1 MLAIFKKDYIL
12 LPVTKPKQD
21 NIMYS
26 QYPTTRKEAKETKA
40 THYFTGLPCKH
51 GHIALRKT
59 KGSCVECLK
68 LEWEETNAKRALLP
82 KSEASKKAGKKYYE
96 NNKEVVKLRALS
108 RKPEDIIKYRKTWKA
123 ANPEL
128 VIANSK
134 HRRTK
139 HKQATPKWLTQ
150 EHKAQIKQFYLDA
163 MLVSKVTGVPYAV
176 DHIVP
181 LRGELVSGLHVPWNL
196 AVITREENSKKS
208 NKINLQD

>member
-1 MLAIFKKDYIL
+1 
-12 LPVTKPKQD
+12 
-21 NIMYS
+21 MYS
-26 QYPTTRKEAKETKA
+26 EYPTTRKEAKETKA

-59 KGSCVECLK
+59 KGICMDCQK
-68 LEWEETNAKRALLP
+68 IEWEETNAKRALLP
-82 KSEASKKAGKKYYE
+82 KSEASKKAAKKYYE
-96 NNKEVVKLRALS
+96 KNKEVVKLRALS
-108 RKPEDIIKYRKTWKA
+108 RPPEDVIKYRETWKV

-128 VIANSK
+128 VAANNK

-150 EHKAQIKQFYLDA
+150 EHKAAIKQFYLDA

-208 NKINLQD
+208 NKINLHE

>member
-1 MLAIFKKDYIL
+1 
-12 LPVTKPKQD
+12 
-21 NIMYS
+21 MYS
-26 QYPTTRKEAKETKA
+26 QYPTTRKEAQETKA

-51 GHIALRKT
+51 GHVALRKT
-59 KGSCVECLK
+59 KGTCMDCLK
-68 LEWEETNAKRALLP
+68 IEWEETNAKRALLP

-108 RKPEDIIKYRKTWKA
+108 RTPEDIIKYRKTWKA

-181 LRGELVSGLHVPWNL
+181 LRGEFVSGLHVPWNL

-208 NKINLQD
+208 NKIDLHE

>member
-1 MLAIFKKDYIL
+1 
-12 LPVTKPKQD
+12 
-21 NIMYS
+21 MYS
-26 QYPTTRKEAKETKA
+26 QYPTTRKEAQETKA

-59 KGSCVECLK
+59 KGTCVECQK
-68 LEWEETNAKRALLP
+68 IEWEETNAKRALLP

-108 RKPEDIIKYRKTWKA
+108 RSPEDITKYRKTWKK

-128 VIANSK
+128 VLANDK

>member
-1 MLAIFKKDYIL
+1 MDCQKI
-12 LPVTKPKQD
+12 
-21 NIMYS
+21 
-26 QYPTTRKEAKETKA
+26 
-40 THYFTGLPCKH
+40 
-51 GHIALRKT
+51 
-59 KGSCVECLK
+59 
-68 LEWEETNAKRALLP
+68 EWEETNAKRALLP
-82 KSEASKKAGKKYYE
+82 KSEASKKAAKKYYE
-96 NNKEVVKLRALS
+96 KNKEVVKLRALS
-108 RKPEDIIKYRKTWKA
+108 RPPEDVIKYRETWKV

-128 VIANSK
+128 VAANNK

-150 EHKAQIKQFYLDA
+150 EHKAAIKQFYLDA

-208 NKINLQD
+208 NKINLHE

>member
-1 MLAIFKKDYIL
+1 
-12 LPVTKPKQD
+12 
-21 NIMYS
+21 MYS
-26 QYPTTRKEAKETKA
+26 EYPTTRKEAKETKA

-59 KGSCVECLK
+59 KGTCMDCLK
-68 LEWEETNAKRALLP
+68 IEWEETNAKRALLP

-96 NNKEVVKLRALS
+96 NNKEIVKLRAQS
-108 RKPEDIIKYRKTWKA
+108 RKPEAIMQYRRAWQKN
-123 ANPEL
+123 NPEL
-128 VIANSK
+128 VKADNK

-150 EHKAQIKQFYLDA
+150 EHKTEIKQFYLDA

-208 NKINLQD
+208 NRINLHK

>member
-1 MLAIFKKDYIL
+1 
-12 LPVTKPKQD
+12 
-21 NIMYS
+21 MYS
-26 QYPTTRKEAKETKA
+26 QYPTTRKEAQETKA

-51 GHIALRKT
+51 GHVALRKT
-59 KGSCVECLK
+59 KGTCMDCLK
-68 LEWEETNAKRALLP
+68 IEWGETNAKRALLP

-108 RKPEDIIKYRKTWKA
+108 RTPEDIIKYRKTWKV

-208 NKINLQD
+208 NKINLHE

>member
-1 MLAIFKKDYIL
+1 
-12 LPVTKPKQD
+12 
-21 NIMYS
+21 MYS
-26 QYPTTRKEAKETKA
+26 QYPTTRKEAQEIKA
-40 THYFTGLPCKH
+40 THYFTGIPCKH
-51 GHIALRKT
+51 GHITLRKT
-59 KGSCVECLK
+59 KGTCMDCLK
-68 LEWEETNAKRALLP
+68 IEWEETNAKRALLP

-96 NNKEVVKLRALS
+96 NNKEVVKLRAQS
-108 RKPEDIIKYRKTWKA
+108 RKPEAIMKYRRAWQKN
-123 ANPEL
+123 NPEL
-128 VIANSK
+128 VKADNK

-208 NKINLQD
+208 NKINLHEY

>member
-1 MLAIFKKDYIL
+1 
-12 LPVTKPKQD
+12 
-21 NIMYS
+21 MYS
-26 QYPTTRKEAKETKA
+26 EYPTTRKEAQETKA

-51 GHIALRKT
+51 GHVALRKT
-59 KGSCVECLK
+59 KGTCMDCLK
-68 LEWEETNAKRALLP
+68 IEWEETNAKRALLP

-108 RKPEDIIKYRKTWKA
+108 RTPEDIIKYRKTWKA

-150 EHKAQIKQFYLDA
+150 EHKTEIKQFYLDA

-208 NKINLQD
+208 NKINLHE

>member
-1 MLAIFKKDYIL
+1 
-12 LPVTKPKQD
+12 
-21 NIMYS
+21 MYS
-26 QYPTTRKEAKETKA
+26 GYPTTRKEAQETKA

-59 KGSCVECLK
+59 KGTCMDCLK
-68 LEWEETNAKRALLP
+68 IEWEETNAKRALLP

-96 NNKEVVKLRALS
+96 NNKGVVKLRAQS
-108 RKPEDIIKYRKTWKA
+108 RKPEAIMKYRRAWQKN
-123 ANPEL
+123 NPEL
-128 VIANSK
+128 VKADNK

-208 NKINLQD
+208 NKINLHEY

>member
-1 MLAIFKKDYIL
+1 
-12 LPVTKPKQD
+12 
-21 NIMYS
+21 MYS
-26 QYPTTRKEAKETKA
+26 EYPTTRKEAQETKA
-40 THYFTGLPCKH
+40 THYFTGVPCKH

-59 KGSCVECLK
+59 KGTCMDCLK
-68 LEWEETNAKRALLP
+68 IEWEETNAKRALLP

-108 RKPEDIIKYRKTWKA
+108 RSPEDITKYRKTWKK

-128 VIANSK
+128 VLANDK

-150 EHKAQIKQFYLDA
+150 EHKTQIKQFYLDA

-208 NKINLQD
+208 NKINLRE

>member
-1 MLAIFKKDYIL
+1 
-12 LPVTKPKQD
+12 
-21 NIMYS
+21 MYS
-26 QYPTTRKEAKETKA
+26 QYPTTRKEAQETKA

-59 KGSCVECLK
+59 KGTCVECQK
-68 LEWEETNAKRALLP
+68 IEWEETNAKRALLP

-128 VIANSK
+128 VMANSK
-134 HRRTK
+134 HRRSK

-181 LRGELVSGLHVPWNL
+181 LRGELVSGLHVPWNV

>member
-1 MLAIFKKDYIL
+1 
-12 LPVTKPKQD
+12 
-21 NIMYS
+21 MYS
-26 QYPTTRKEAKETKA
+26 QYPTTRKEAQETKA
-40 THYFTGLPCKH
+40 SHYFTGLPCKH

-96 NNKEVVKLRALS
+96 NNKELVKLKALS
-108 RKPEDIIKYRKTWKA
+108 RSNDDRRQYRNTWKEN
-123 ANPEL
+123 NPEL
-128 VIANSK
+128 VKADNK
-134 HRRTK
+134 HRRNK
-139 HKQATPKWLTQ
+139 HRLATPNWLTQ
-150 EHKAQIKQFYLDA
+150 EHKAQIKQKYIEA
-163 MLVSKVTGVPYAV
+163 MAITRGTGVAHVV

-196 AVITREENSKKS
+196 AVITSKANSKKS

>member
-1 MLAIFKKDYIL
+1 
-12 LPVTKPKQD
+12 
-21 NIMYS
+21 MYS
-26 QYPTTRKEAKETKA
+26 QYPTTRKEAQETKA
-40 THYFTGLPCKH
+40 SHYFTGLPCKH

-59 KGSCVECLK
+59 KGTCVECQK
-68 LEWEETNAKRALLP
+68 IEWEETNAKRALLP

-128 VIANSK
+128 VMANSK

-163 MLVSKVTGVPYAV
+163 MLVSRVTGVPYAV

>member
-1 MLAIFKKDYIL
+1 
-12 LPVTKPKQD
+12 
-21 NIMYS
+21 MYS
-26 QYPTTRKEAKETKA
+26 QYPTTRKEAQETKS

-59 KGSCVECLK
+59 KGTCMDCLK
-68 LEWEETNAKRALLP
+68 IEWEETNAKRALLP
-82 KSEASKKAGKKYYE
+82 KSKASKKAGKKYYE

-108 RKPEDIIKYRKTWKA
+108 RKPEDIIKYRETWKV

-128 VIANSK
+128 VLANNK

-150 EHKAQIKQFYLDA
+150 EHKTEIKQFYLDA
-163 MLVSKVTGVPYAV
+163 MLVSKITGVPYAV

-208 NKINLQD
+208 NKINLHE

>member
-1 MLAIFKKDYIL
+1 
-12 LPVTKPKQD
+12 
-21 NIMYS
+21 MYS
-26 QYPTTRKEAKETKA
+26 EYPTTRKEAQETKE

-51 GHIALRKT
+51 GHVALRKT
-59 KGSCVECLK
+59 KGTCMDCLK
-68 LEWEETNAKRALLP
+68 IEWEETNAKRALLP

-108 RKPEDIIKYRKTWKA
+108 RTPEDIIKYRKTWKA

-150 EHKAQIKQFYLDA
+150 EHKTQIKQFYLDA
-163 MLVSKVTGVPYAV
+163 MLVSKVTGIPYAV

-208 NKINLQD
+208 NKINLHE

>member
-1 MLAIFKKDYIL
+1 
-12 LPVTKPKQD
+12 
-21 NIMYS
+21 MYS
-26 QYPTTRKEAKETKA
+26 KYPTTRKEAKETKA

-59 KGSCVECLK
+59 KGICMDCQK
-68 LEWEETNAKRALLP
+68 IEWEETNAKRALLP
-82 KSEASKKAGKKYYE
+82 KSEASKKAAKKYYE
-96 NNKEVVKLRALS
+96 TNKDTVKLRALS
-108 RKPEDIIKYRKTWKA
+108 RKPEDIIKYRKTWKV
-123 ANPEL
+123 ANPEI
-128 VIANSK
+128 VQANSK

-150 EHKAQIKQFYLDA
+150 EHKTQIKQFYLDA

-208 NKINLQD
+208 NKINLHE

>member
-1 MLAIFKKDYIL
+1 MFAIFKKVYII

-26 QYPTTRKEAKETKA
+26 EYPTTRKEAQETKA

-59 KGSCVECLK
+59 KGTCVECQK
-68 LEWEETNAKRALLP
+68 IEWEETNAKRALLP

-128 VIANSK
+128 VMANSK

>member
-1 MLAIFKKDYIL
+1 
-12 LPVTKPKQD
+12 
-21 NIMYS
+21 MYS
-26 QYPTTRKEAKETKA
+26 QYPTTRKEAQETKA

-51 GHIALRKT
+51 GHVALRKT
-59 KGSCVECLK
+59 KGTCMDCLK
-68 LEWEETNAKRALLP
+68 IEWEETNAKRALLP

-96 NNKEVVKLRALS
+96 NNKEVVKLRAQS
-108 RKPEDIIKYRKTWKA
+108 RKPEAIMKYRRAWQKN
-123 ANPEL
+123 NPEL
-128 VIANSK
+128 VKADNK

-163 MLVSKVTGVPYAV
+163 MLVSKVTGVSYAV

-208 NKINLQD
+208 NKINLHEY

>member
-1 MLAIFKKDYIL
+1 MFAIFKKVYII

-21 NIMYS
+21 NAMYS
-26 QYPTTRKEAKETKA
+26 QYPTTRKEAQETKA

-59 KGSCVECLK
+59 KGTCVECQK
-68 LEWEETNAKRALLP
+68 IEWEETNAKRALLP

-128 VIANSK
+128 VMANSK
-134 HRRTK
+134 HRRSK

>member
-1 MLAIFKKDYIL
+1 
-12 LPVTKPKQD
+12 
-21 NIMYS
+21 MYS
-26 QYPTTRKEAKETKA
+26 QYPTTRKEAQETKA

-51 GHIALRKT
+51 GHVALRKT
-59 KGSCVECLK
+59 KGTCMDCLK
-68 LEWEETNAKRALLP
+68 IEWGETNAKRALLP

-108 RKPEDIIKYRKTWKA
+108 RTPEDIIKYRKTWKV

-181 LRGELVSGLHVPWNL
+181 LRGEFVSGLHVPWNL

-208 NKINLQD
+208 NKINLHEY

>member
-1 MLAIFKKDYIL
+1 
-12 LPVTKPKQD
+12 
-21 NIMYS
+21 MYS
-26 QYPTTRKEAKETKA
+26 EYPTTRKEAQETKA

-59 KGSCVECLK
+59 KGTCVECQK
-68 LEWEETNAKRALLP
+68 IEWEETNAKRALLP

-128 VIANSK
+128 VMANSK

>member
-1 MLAIFKKDYIL
+1 
-12 LPVTKPKQD
+12 
-21 NIMYS
+21 MYS
-26 QYPTTRKEAKETKA
+26 EYPTTRKEAQETKA
-40 THYFTGLPCKH
+40 THYFTGVPCKH

-59 KGSCVECLK
+59 KGTCMDCLK
-68 LEWEETNAKRALLP
+68 IEWEETNAKRALLP

-108 RKPEDIIKYRKTWKA
+108 RSPEDITKYRKTWKK

-128 VIANSK
+128 VLANDK

-150 EHKAQIKQFYLDA
+150 EHKTEIKQFYLDA

-208 NKINLQD
+208 NKINLHE

>member
-1 MLAIFKKDYIL
+1 
-12 LPVTKPKQD
+12 
-21 NIMYS
+21 MYS
-26 QYPTTRKEAKETKA
+26 EYPTTRKEAQETKA

-59 KGSCVECLK
+59 KGTCMDCLK
-68 LEWEETNAKRALLP
+68 IEWEETNAKRALLP

-108 RKPEDIIKYRKTWKA
+108 RSPEDITKYRKTWKK

-128 VIANSK
+128 VLANDK

-150 EHKAQIKQFYLDA
+150 EHKTEIKQFYLDA

-208 NKINLQD
+208 NKINLHE

>member
-1 MLAIFKKDYIL
+1 
-12 LPVTKPKQD
+12 
-21 NIMYS
+21 MYTE
-26 QYPTTRKEAKETKA
+26 YPTTRKEAKELKSPY
-40 THYFTGLPCKH
+40 YFTGLPCKH
-51 GHIALRKT
+51 GHIALRKL
-59 KGSCVECLK
+59 KGTCMECQK
-68 LEWEETNAKRALLP
+68 IEWQETNAKRALLP

-96 NNKEVVKLRALS
+96 ANKEVVKLRALS

-123 ANPEL
+123 ANPDL

-150 EHKAQIKQFYLDA
+150 EHKTAIKQFYLDA

-208 NKINLQD
+208 NKINLQS